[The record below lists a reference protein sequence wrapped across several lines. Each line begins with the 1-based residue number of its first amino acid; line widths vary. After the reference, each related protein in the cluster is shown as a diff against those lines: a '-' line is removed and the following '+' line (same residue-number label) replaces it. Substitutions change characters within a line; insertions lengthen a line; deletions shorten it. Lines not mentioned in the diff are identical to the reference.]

1 MRHPTAAARVHL
13 HMARRTHVRAILA
26 ALALLLA
33 SPAMAVDVPAT
44 PADYLD
50 KLAQL
55 APGDRLLL
63 APGEYEGGLPLH
75 GLHGTQAA
83 PIVIESAD
91 PKDPAVLLGREGYNT
106 VSLRDASYLTVR
118 ALRLDGRNLPV
129 DGVKAEHGRAV
140 VHHIVLQ
147 GLTIVG
153 HGENQQIIGISTK
166 APAAFWTI
174 RDNLII
180 GAGNGMYLGDS
191 DGSAPF
197 VAGLI
202 EGNVILD
209 TIGYNLQ
216 IKQQHTR
223 PGLAEL
229 PTGDQI
235 TIIRG
240 NVFSKA
246 RHASEGTSARP
257 NLLLGHL
264 PPVGP
269 GSEDR
274 YLIEGNVFYANP
286 YEPLFHAE
294 GNVQFVRNLLV
305 NPLGTGIAIQRYRG
319 SPRRIQVTENFVV
332 SKATPLTLR
341 DLQSGF
347 IPAIAGN
354 QLLDI
359 AGDVADPLRKWAADA
374 GAVAFRQ
381 ALSACAQPL
390 VADAL
395 AVDDDRLCDRVRV
408 AQPPSQ
414 RPQRQ
419 AKR

>member
-1 MRHPTAAARVHL
+1 MRHPTAAAWAHL
-13 HMARRTHVRAILA
+13 PLARRNRVRAILA

-33 SPAMAVDVPAT
+33 CPAMAVDVPAT

-55 APGDRLLL
+55 TPGDRLLL
-63 APGEYEGGLPLH
+63 APGEYENGLPLH

-129 DGVKAEHGRAV
+129 DGVKAEHGRAA

-153 HGENQQIIGISTK
+153 HGVNQQIIGISTK

-216 IKQQHTR
+216 IKQQHAR
-223 PGLAEL
+223 PDLAEL
-229 PTGDQI
+229 PTDDQT

-246 RHASEGTSARP
+246 RHASEGSYARP

-305 NPLGTGIAIQRYRG
+305 NPLGSGIAIQRYRG
-319 SPRRIQVTENFVV
+319 SPRRIQVTENFIV

-381 ALSACAQPL
+381 ALSVCAQPAI
-390 VADAL
+390 ADAL
-395 AVDDDRLCDRVRV
+395 TVDDDRLCDRVRV
-408 AQPPSQ
+408 AQPATL

>member
-1 MRHPTAAARVHL
+1 MQHRPGAAQAHWHRVMRNGARAGLAAFALVFAHAAA
-13 HMARRTHVRAILA
+13 
-26 ALALLLA
+26 
-33 SPAMAVDVPAT
+33 AVDVPAT

-75 GLHGTQAA
+75 GLRGSADA

-91 PKDPAVLLGREGYNT
+91 PKNPAVLLGREGHNT

-118 ALRLDGRNLPV
+118 ALRLDGRNLAV

-140 VHHIVLQ
+140 VHHIVLE

-153 HGENQQIIGISTK
+153 HGQNQQIIGISTK

-223 PGLAEL
+223 PELAEL
-229 PTGDQI
+229 PTGDQ
-235 TIIRG
+235 TTVIRG

-246 RHASEGTSARP
+246 RHASEGTYARP

-294 GNVQFVRNLLV
+294 GNLQFVRNLLV
-305 NPLGTGIAIQRYRG
+305 NPLGAGIAIQRYRG

-332 SKATPLTLR
+332 AKATPLTLR

-359 AGDVADPLRKWAADA
+359 EGNVADPLRKWAAES
-374 GAVAFRQ
+374 GALALKR

-390 VADAL
+390 IADAL

-408 AQPPSQ
+408 AQPPQ
-414 RPQRQ
+414 RSQRQ